1 MLQGRLCPL
10 MKVAIDVHSIGAQ
23 AGGNETFYRQLL
35 QGLTEDKSPNSYTL
49 FYTHVN
55 APSLVPVDERFKWVR
70 IPQNPIVRITFAL
83 PALLRELK
91 ADVFHCQYIL
101 PPKVKC
107 KTVVTIHDLAHER
120 YPQFSPRMEGVR
132 MRRLVPSSARRAD
145 HIITVS
151 EYSANDL
158 VSLYGV
164 PRSKITVAYQAPSSR
179 FKPGNKSD
187 AQEELKAKYGISS
200 PFLLYVGRLQ
210 ARKNLIRLVEA
221 FARVRTKHPNL
232 KLVLVGKPD
241 LRHEQLLAR
250 VDELVLKEAVLFP
263 GYIASDDLP
272 VFYNAA
278 EIFVFPSIFEGFGL
292 PVMESM
298 ASGVPTITSR
308 GSCLEEI
315 ACDGALLIDPSSV
328 DSISGAITRVLE
340 TPDLSRDLISRGLR
354 RSVCFSTAAFV
365 AKVLDVYRSLV

>member
-1 MLQGRLCPL
+1 M
-10 MKVAIDVHSIGAQ
+10 
-23 AGGNETFYRQLL
+23 
-35 QGLTEDKSPNSYTL
+35 
-49 FYTHVN
+49 
-55 APSLVPVDERFKWVR
+55 
-70 IPQNPIVRITFAL
+70 
-83 PALLRELK
+83 
-91 ADVFHCQYIL
+91 
-101 PPKVKC
+101 
-107 KTVVTIHDLAHER
+107 
-120 YPQFSPRMEGVR
+120 
-132 MRRLVPSSARRAD
+132 
-145 HIITVS
+145 
-151 EYSANDL
+151 
-158 VSLYGV
+158 
-164 PRSKITVAYQAPSSR
+164 
-179 FKPGNKSD
+179 
-187 AQEELKAKYGISS
+187 
-200 PFLLYVGRLQ
+200 
-210 ARKNLIRLVEA
+210 EA

-298 ASGVPTITSR
+298 ASGVPTITSH

>member
-1 MLQGRLCPL
+1 MLRGRLCPL

-35 QGLTEDKSPNSYTL
+35 QGLTEDKSLNSYTL
-49 FYTHVN
+49 FYTHAN
-55 APSLVPVDERFKWVR
+55 APSLVKVDERFKWVR
-70 IPQNPIVRITFAL
+70 IPQNPVIRVSFAL

-91 ADVFHCQYIL
+91 PDIFHCQYIL
-101 PPKVKC
+101 PPRVNC

-132 MRRLVPSSARRAD
+132 MRKLVPRSARRSD

-151 EYSANDL
+151 EYSAKDL
-158 VSLYGV
+158 VSFYGV
-164 PRSKITVAYQAPSSR
+164 PRSKITVAYQAPSPR
-179 FKPGNKSD
+179 FKPRDKATS
-187 AQEELKAKYGISS
+187 QEQLKTRYGINS

-210 ARKNLIRLVEA
+210 ARKNLTRLAEA
-221 FARVRTKHPNL
+221 FARVRKRHTDL

-241 LRHEQLLAR
+241 WHHEKLLAKL
-250 VDELVLKEAVLFP
+250 DELGLKQAVIFP
-263 GYIASDDLP
+263 GYIASEDLP

-298 ASGVPTITSR
+298 ASGVPTITSC

-315 ACDGALLIDPSSV
+315 AGDGALLIDPLSV
-328 DSISGAITRVLE
+328 DSIADAITRLIESLE
-340 TPDLSRDLISRGLR
+340 LRSALIERGLR
-354 RSVCFSTAAFV
+354 RSACFSTATFA
-365 AKVLDVYRSLV
+365 AKVLDVYRALV